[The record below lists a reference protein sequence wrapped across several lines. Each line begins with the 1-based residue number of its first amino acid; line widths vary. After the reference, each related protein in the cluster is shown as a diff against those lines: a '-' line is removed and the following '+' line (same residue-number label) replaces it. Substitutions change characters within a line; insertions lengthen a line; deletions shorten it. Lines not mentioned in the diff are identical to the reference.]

1 MKTSWVLTEDDK
13 SKVAI
18 RRPASS
24 DNEFNLFPSSTV
36 GSEPVRIKKEAVEVE
51 PVFSGLGVEGV
62 HHGVKQRR
70 PSSPLSPPFKSP
82 SHFHSGEHHNHYS
95 GKGITKLGSL
105 NCIVYIHI
113 QYWQKEF
120 DILLLVTL

>member
-24 DNEFNLFPSSTV
+24 DNEYNLYSDTAAGP
-36 GSEPVRIKKEAVEVE
+36 EPVRIKKETEVDS
-51 PVFSGLGVEGV
+51 VFPGVGV
-62 HHGVKQRR
+62 PHIKQRR

-82 SHFHSGEHHNHYS
+82 PSHFHPGEHHNHYS
-95 GKGITKLGSL
+95 GQDLFKI
-105 NCIVYIHI
+105 
-113 QYWQKEF
+113 
-120 DILLLVTL
+120 

>member
-24 DNEFNLFPSSTV
+24 DNEYNLYSDTAA
-36 GSEPVRIKKEAVEVE
+36 GSEPVRIKKETEVDS
-51 PVFSGLGVEGV
+51 VFPGVGV
-62 HHGVKQRR
+62 PHIKQRR

-82 SHFHSGEHHNHYS
+82 PSHFHPGEHHNHYS
-95 GKGITKLGSL
+95 GQDLKSKT
-105 NCIVYIHI
+105 NCNPLTDV
-113 QYWQKEF
+113 
-120 DILLLVTL
+120 